1 MACERICFGL
11 QSVSFFFLLKF
22 FQLLIFFFNLTFI
35 HLINL
40 SKKHFKKQL
49 KKVILDVNKYH
60 FKIKILLM
68 YVFPHLTR
76 KSKFFR
82 DFFFEAEQILSFLIN

>member
-11 QSVSFFFLLKF
+11 QSVSFFFSLNF
-22 FQLLIFFFNLTFI
+22 FQLLIFFFNLTFT

-49 KKVILDVNKYH
+49 KKIILDVNKYH
-60 FKIKILLM
+60 FKIKILLL
-68 YVFPHLTR
+68 YVLLLILLE
-76 KSKFFR
+76 KVNSLGIFF
-82 DFFFEAEQILSFLIN
+82 